1 MRLFRCDRCKKEY
14 TFNEHTID
22 DCKLGMR
29 NPNETALIVALPV
42 DLCDD
47 CRKDFE
53 NWFRQ
58 PMVDKAFEEA
68 HAKAHAHEKGEVTLL
83 GLDDGRAL
91 CPVCGLI
98 LSQGTV
104 TVHDDTYGEITRY
117 EVCPSCGSLFSENI
131 NYIHARKTEKENN
144 NDEQQLNAEE
154 T

>member
-1 MRLFRCDRCKKEY
+1 MRFYRCDRCKNEY
-14 TFNEHTID
+14 ISNAYGISESTLGLCDPNAVARIID
-22 DCKLGMR
+22 
-29 NPNETALIVALPV
+29 LPV

-58 PMVDKAFEEA
+58 PSVDKAFEEA

-104 TVHDDTYGEITRY
+104 TVHDETYGEITRY

-144 NDEQQLNAEE
+144 DEQQLNAEE